1 MEERRII
8 TCQDCKSWNYNKFPN
23 TREMQFPCGCT
34 VYKGLGK
41 TPQDYCSRGEKDGNK
56 TSG

>member
-1 MEERRII
+1 MERDVVICR
-8 TCQDCKSWNYNKFPN
+8 DCKSWNYNKFPN
-23 TREMQFPCGCT
+23 AREMQFPCGCT